1 MTLKTTARI
10 LATSLFIATL
20 SAVGFLFAVE
30 VQAQSPRPTNDEI
43 VTHTVVL
50 GDKITIYIDTSI
62 DAEITE
68 TRLWRRAHGDD
79 NVAAYSYVEFEQS
92 DRLTAT
98 AEIDVKSPSY
108 FPPGTRFDV
117 RFEFVASN
125 GDVYT
130 SDIYHVEHL
139 GTAHDWRRVGDE
151 NLEIIYYGI
160 SDRSIQNLHNQV
172 SPRLPEINDALGV
185 TDNPQFRAVVFPNAR
200 ELTRYGP
207 RISQA
212 ATDGI
217 YFGGYAYDEYNLTIM
232 ASPSA
237 EVLVH
242 ELTHLILDQKLTS
255 PYATSIPGWLNEGN
269 SSYWETG
276 SRAKSNQ
283 QFNSFVRRVYITEFS
298 KMHSV
303 PGIRADIHRFY
314 IQSADFVGYLLE
326 NYGRHTIGELLE
338 ELNAGKKVDEAMQ
351 SVYGGTLTEIENQ
364 WRAEWRLPPVG
375 TPIETTFSIDS
386 NREVLPTIPGLPTI
400 ETGTLTQQPIDIE
413 AEPIETEPQEP
424 LPLPTIDHEPV
435 AEPQPEVAIPEPQPT
450 VAPEPTPRQFLTP
463 EPGIGNY
470 LTGTSEDDWP
480 TVKPSAVIIF
490 LLLFAGFAALFWR
503 RMRT

>member
-1 MTLKTTARI
+1 MPPKATTRN
-10 LATSLFIATL
+10 LTTPLLFTIAAMALLVFATL
-20 SAVGFLFAVE
+20 APTPIS
-30 VQAQSPRPTNDEI
+30 AQSPRPTNDES
-43 VTHTVVL
+43 VTHTVTL
-50 GDKITIYIDTSI
+50 GDKITIHIDTAI
-62 DAEITE
+62 DAQISE

-79 NVAAYSYVEFEQS
+79 NVAAYSYVDFEQP

-108 FPPGTRFDV
+108 FPPGTQFDI
-117 RFEFVASN
+117 RFEFIATN
-125 GDVYT
+125 GDIYT
-130 SDIYHVEHL
+130 SDTYHVQHL
-139 GTAHDWRRVGDE
+139 DAAHDWRRISDE
-151 NLEIIYYGI
+151 NLEIIYYGV
-160 SDRSIQNLHNQV
+160 SDRSIRDLHNQV
-172 SPRLPEINDALGV
+172 APRLPEINNALSV
-185 TDNPQFRAVVFPNAR
+185 TDSPQFRAVIFPNAR

-217 YFGGYAYDEYNLTIM
+217 YFGGYAYDEYDLTIM

-242 ELTHLILDQKLTS
+242 ELTHLIFDRKLTS
-255 PYATSIPGWLNEGN
+255 PYATAVPGWLNEGN
-269 SSYWETG
+269 SSFWETG
-276 SRAKSNQ
+276 SRDKSNR
-283 QFNSFVRRVYITEFS
+283 QFNSFVRRGDVTEFS

-326 NYGRHTIGELLE
+326 NYGRDTVGNLLE
-338 ELNAGKKVDEAMQ
+338 ELNTGQSVDEAMQ
-351 SVYGGTLTEIENQ
+351 TVYGGTLTEIENQ
-364 WRAEWRLPPVG
+364 WRAEWNLPPVG
-375 TPIETTFSIDS
+375 TLIETTFSIDA

-400 ETGTLTQQPIDIE
+400 QTGTLTQQP
-413 AEPIETEPQEP
+413 ANTETEPQEP
-424 LPLPTIDHEPV
+424 LPLPTIDHEPI
-435 AEPQPEVAIPEPQPT
+435 EDPQPEIAIPDPQPT
-450 VAPEPTPRQFLTP
+450 IASEPTPQLFLTP

-470 LTGTSEDDWP
+470 ITGTSEDDWP
-480 TVKPSAVIIF
+480 TVKPSAIIIF